1 MIKLSDILTEVVE
14 GAKVTFDDKGGKVTS
29 IDIAYQHLDGE
40 QLNTDDDLIKKY
52 GYKVFY
58 SLSSDPK
65 ASNIKAAQ
73 DALKYDP
80 SKIKPEEL
88 QSLLRKTIGN
98 RLPKVDYIGSLESKG
113 GLNNLLLN
121 TLQKIYP
128 EAKTIAVEKVEYNI
142 IDNAVDWDRFT
153 RQTDSVKKS
162 LVNFLYK
169 TAEKLPPYKIR
180 KSDKLQSMIIKLLH
194 SKYNIGLH
202 PSGEGEKFPPV
213 YNAIVECLTEGKVM
227 LIVDDNM
234 HTGTDFYKIFE
245 GIEGIREKIVEANS
259 KPTGKER
266 EAVEDLESIK
276 KRLKAKPSS
285 EFLQKK
291 VLELEKELELYRAR
305 VSVLNRNVNRSH
317 DCFFGYAL
325 YLLRDSD
332 LKR

>member
-1 MIKLSDILTEVVE
+1 MIKLSDILKEVSE
-14 GAKVTFDDKGGKVTS
+14 GAKVTFDDKKEPSS
-29 IDIAYQHLDGE
+29 IEIAYSHIDGE

-65 ASNIKAAQ
+65 ATDVKASE

-80 SKIKPEEL
+80 DKIKPAEL
-88 QSLLRKTIGN
+88 QDLLRRTIGN

-113 GLNNLLLN
+113 GLNNLLIS

-128 EAKTIAVEKVEYNI
+128 EAKTVAVEKMEYKV

-162 LVNFLYK
+162 LINFLYK
-169 TAEKLPPYKIR
+169 SAEKLPPYKIR

-213 YNAIVECLTEGKVM
+213 YNAIVECLTEGKIM
-227 LIVDDNM
+227 LIVDDNI

-245 GIEGIREKIVEANS
+245 GVERIREKVVETNS
-259 KPTGKER
+259 KPTDKEK
-266 EAVEDLESIK
+266 EATEKLQKLK
-276 KRLKAKPSS
+276 KHPKFKSS
-285 EFLQKK
+285 EFIQKEVPK
-291 VLELEKELELYRAR
+291 LEKELEMYRAR
-305 VSVLNRNVNRSH
+305 VSILNRNVNRSH

-325 YLLRDSD
+325 YLLQDSD

>member
-1 MIKLSDILTEVVE
+1 MIKLSDILKEVSE
-14 GAKVTFDDKGGKVTS
+14 GAKVTFDDKKEPSS
-29 IDIAYQHLDGE
+29 IEIAYSHIDGE

-65 ASNIKAAQ
+65 ATNVKASE
-73 DALKYDP
+73 DALKYSP
-80 SKIKPEEL
+80 GKIKPAEL
-88 QSLLRKTIGN
+88 QDLLKRTVGN

-113 GLNNLLLN
+113 GLNNLLIS

-128 EAKTIAVEKVEYNI
+128 EAKTIAVEKIEYKV

-169 TAEKLPPYKIR
+169 SAEKLPPYKIR

-213 YNAIVECLTEGKVM
+213 YNAIVECLTEGKIL

-245 GIEGIREKIVEANS
+245 GIERIREKVVEVNS
-259 KPTGKER
+259 KPTDKEK
-266 EAVEDLESIK
+266 EAAEKLEKLK
-276 KRLKAKPSS
+276 KHPKFKSS
-285 EFLQKK
+285 DFIQKEVPK
-291 VLELEKELELYRAR
+291 LEKELEMYRAR
-305 VSVLNRNVNRSH
+305 VSILNRNVNRSH

-325 YLLRDSD
+325 YLLKDSD